1 MHYTGLQLLSRWSS
15 HVMEVYSWKLVHPTD
30 KYSNTDCPDDAEEY
44 ERATRYNY
52 TSEEKF
58 ALVEV
63 SKFFFRFLV
72 LIVLAHESYEDLIL
86 LKNSETP

>member
-1 MHYTGLQLLSRWSS
+1 MRYCAGIQLLLRWSS

-30 KYSNTDCPDDAEEY
+30 KYSNPECPDDAEEY

-52 TSEEKF
+52 SSQEKY

-63 SKFFFRFLV
+63 LFLV
-72 LIVLAHESYEDLIL
+72 VLFLFISLGDLVL
-86 LKNSETP
+86 LCDLKYHK